1 MTRHR
6 RTWMRSASVLA
17 LLAFLAGC
25 GETGRQY
32 VTFPML
38 GVGVENASFEQ
49 DGWLVT
55 LDRADVAFGPAYFCA
70 TSGAAMDLCST
81 ALAELLDP
89 ITVDALDPTDQSM
102 GEVTATTGTVRSAFF
117 DYGIS
122 WLLTQARPTTWEA
135 APEGYS
141 AVFAGHADNGV
152 DAVTFE
158 ARVRIAPFTA
168 GAAAV
173 TGARTTHT
181 IMDDTAALRVR
192 MDPVAWWRRVDM
204 DAVVALAEDGAALLT
219 EGTGPHDALVIAMTS
234 GSTVPT
240 FEWSTDHGL

>member
-1 MTRHR
+1 MTTAH
-6 RTWMRSASVLA
+6 ADKVVLAFA
-17 LLAFLAGC
+17 LLACVSGC

-32 VTFPML
+32 VSFPML
-38 GVGVENASFEQ
+38 GVGVEDASFEQ

-70 TSGAAMDLCST
+70 TEGAAMDLCPS

-152 DAVTFE
+152 DAITFE

-204 DAVVALAEDGAALLT
+204 DAVAALAEDGTALLT